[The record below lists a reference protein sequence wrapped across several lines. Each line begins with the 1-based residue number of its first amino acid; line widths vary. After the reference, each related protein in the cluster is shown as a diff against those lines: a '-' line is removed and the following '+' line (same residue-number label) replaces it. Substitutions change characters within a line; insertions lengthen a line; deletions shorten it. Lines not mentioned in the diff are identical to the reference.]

1 MLKKLFSFK
10 EEKMG
15 KIRLHTE
22 LCDML
27 GIKYPILQA
36 GMGGIA
42 GPRLAAAVSNAG
54 GLGVLGATAVQP
66 EVLRSWIKETRELT
80 DKPFGVDILMPAGT
94 LVGGTDDELRAQI
107 PHPQSDLIEQIKKE
121 YEVPDEK
128 GKILPWTMDYAREQ
142 FEVILEEKAS
152 VFCSGLG
159 TPDWVIPKAHDQGMK
174 VISLVGNVRNA
185 GTMNDQ
191 GSDVIVAQG
200 HEAGGHTGRIGTMA
214 LVPQV
219 VDAVAPTPVV
229 CAGGI
234 GDGRGLVAA
243 LALGAVGVWVGTAF
257 LLAEES
263 MVEAAE
269 GIPGMATLTEVPGA
283 QVDRYKQRMINSSEE
298 GTIVTRYATGK
309 TNRLLRH
316 ELIDRCEKSGV
327 PNLGMPLQSVLITDL
342 LAGLNKIDHP
352 VTPLVQACGQITGM
366 LKEVK
371 SAEQIVGEMVEQA
384 SSILE

>member
-1 MLKKLFSFK
+1 
-10 EEKMG
+10 MG
-15 KIRLHTE
+15 KIKLHTE

-27 GIKYPILQA
+27 GIKYPVLQA

-66 EVLRSWIKETRELT
+66 EVLRSWIKETRDLT

-94 LVGGTDDELRAQI
+94 LVGGTDEELRTQI
-107 PHPQSDLIEQIKKE
+107 PHPQVDFVKQLKKE
-121 YEVPDEK
+121 YEVPDVK
-128 GKILPWTMDYAREQ
+128 GKILPWTMDYSREQ
-142 FEVILEEKAS
+142 FEVILEEKAP

-159 TPDWVIPKAHDQGMK
+159 TPDWVLPKAHAQGMK
-174 VISLVGNVRNA
+174 VVSLVGNVRNA
-185 GTMNDQ
+185 VTMNEQ
-191 GSDVIVAQG
+191 GSDIIVAQG

-234 GDGRGLVAA
+234 GDGRGLAAA
-243 LALGAVGVWVGTAF
+243 LVLGAVGVWVGTAF

-283 QVDRYKQRMINSSEE
+283 QVDRYKQRMLNSSEE

-316 ELIDRCEKSGV
+316 ELIDRCEKSDV
-327 PNLGMPLQSVLITDL
+327 PSLGMPLQSVLITDL
-342 LAGLNKIDHP
+342 LAGLNEIDHP
-352 VTPLVQACGQITGM
+352 CTPLVQACGQITGM

-371 SAEQIVGEMVEQA
+371 PAKQIVEEMVEQA
-384 SSILE
+384 SSIIE

>member
-1 MLKKLFSFK
+1 V
-10 EEKMG
+10 G
-15 KIRLHTE
+15 KIKLHTE

-27 GIKYPILQA
+27 GIQYPIIQA

-42 GPRLAAAVSNAG
+42 GPCLAAAVSNAG

-66 EVLRSWIKETRELT
+66 EMLRSWIRETRKLT

-94 LVGGTDDELRAQI
+94 LVGGTDEELRAQI
-107 PHPQSDLIEQIKKE
+107 PQQQRDYVEQLKRD
-121 YEVPDEK
+121 YEVPDVK
-128 GKILPWTMDYAREQ
+128 GKILPWTMEYARRQ
-142 FEVILEEKAS
+142 FDVILEEKAP

-159 TPDWVIPKAHDQGMK
+159 TPDWVIPMAHDQGMK

-185 GTMNDQ
+185 VTMKNQ
-191 GSDVIVAQG
+191 GSDIIVAQG

-214 LVPQV
+214 LIPQV
-219 VDAVAPTPVV
+219 VDAISPTPVLG
-229 CAGGI
+229 AGGI

-257 LLAEES
+257 LISEES

-269 GIPGMATLTEVPGA
+269 GIPGMGTLTEVPGA
-283 QVDRYKQRMINSSEE
+283 QVDRYKQRIINSSEE
-298 GTIVTRYATGK
+298 GTVVTRYVTGK
-309 TNRLLRH
+309 TNRQLKH

-327 PNLGMPLQSVLITDL
+327 PPLGMPLQTVLITDL
-342 LAGLNKIDHP
+342 LAGLNKMDHP
-352 VTPLVQACGQITGM
+352 STPFNQACGQITGM
-366 LKEVK
+366 LNEVK
-371 SAEQIVGEMVEQA
+371 SAEQIVKEMVEQA